1 MMKLFACAALAIAS
15 SPSPETDVASSSVG
29 GGGAAAAAGGVP
41 SAGKPAVAQEARAQ
55 APTVVTATPKAVGT
69 LKLKEASATTGGG
82 APPKPTATK
91 AKAKA
96 TTAATTTTTAAT
108 TTTIATTTAQKI
120 PSKGAPYFTPPTGD
134 VYTYT
139 AGSKCAYGSNGN
151 AQCCGAASRVV
162 IDGSV
167 VKIAPSAFAS
177 CHSVATVD
185 FSGATQLKLIG
196 ARAFDGAG
204 SITALD
210 LSGATALATIEA
222 YAFIGCDSLA
232 AVTLGS
238 GVVKIGS
245 SAFAN
250 TRMKTYCAVEW
261 GGVDCVAATKGSERP
276 FEFKCSALPCGVG
289 DEL

>member
-1 MMKLFACAALAIAS
+1 MIKLFACAALAIVS
-15 SPSPETDVASSSVG
+15 SPETDVASSSMG

-55 APTVVTATPKAVGT
+55 APTVVTATPKAAGT

-96 TTAATTTTTAAT
+96 TTAATTTTTA
-108 TTTIATTTAQKI
+108 TTTAQKI

-139 AGSKCAYGSNGN
+139 AGSKCTYGSNGN

-210 LSGATALATIEA
+210 LSGATALATIES

>member
-1 MMKLFACAALAIAS
+1 MIKLFACAALAIAS
-15 SPSPETDVASSSVG
+15 SPETDVASSSVV

-41 SAGKPAVAQEARAQ
+41 SVGKPAVAQEARAQ
-55 APTVVTATPKAVGT
+55 SPTVVTATPKAAGT

-82 APPKPTATK
+82 APPKPTATE

-96 TTAATTTTTAAT
+96 TTAATTTTTA
-108 TTTIATTTAQKI
+108 TTTALKI
-120 PSKGAPYFTPPTGD
+120 PSKGAPYFTPPNGD

-139 AGSKCAYGSNGN
+139 AGSKCTYGSNGN